1 MALNHPE
8 QTLFGYLWGRVIA
21 SKDVAEGFP
30 ETAGITIWSSMNHAP
45 SITQPCTAAGCT
57 PCAHP
62 MTKTSNL
69 SRQLAVATILFAVI
83 ATSAITGIQALREQR
98 AALAAIEEQFHQIEV
113 GTVPALAESVWTF
126 NLEVVRLTAEGVV
139 KQPGIA
145 YLAVADT
152 EKTLLTLGTPVPG
165 AVVRDF
171 KLLRTHEGP
180 QRSKDGNNQIG
191 VLQVQID
198 RNGIEKGLAEKYRTI
213 LFSNFLL
220 ITLVA
225 GFVLVLL
232 DRRVMGHLRQIAQF
246 VDSRDTDNLDQALNL
261 QRMQLG
267 RLGQDEVHML
277 ASGVSRMQDN
287 LRRAIADLR
296 EDIHKREAAEAE
308 ILRLNR
314 DLEDR
319 VARRTEDLRIAQASA
334 EQVLDMTESAYWKV
348 YPGED
353 LAPGSARLARLLG
366 LDIRAD
372 GQYSI
377 LEHLYGA
384 VAAADP
390 AYLEQL
396 RAAVEQVVTGRQQQF
411 EVSVP
416 YRQRDGYIMWLHM
429 VGCRGQDAD
438 GRATLSGSM
447 QDITRRKAT
456 ESALEEARKLAES
469 ASQAKADFLANMS
482 HEIRTPMNAI
492 YGMSHLLQKTE
503 LNPRQRDYLKKI
515 QLSGEHLLG
524 IINDILDFSKIEA
537 GKLSVETTEFEI
549 DSVLENVANLIGEK
563 ASEKGLELIYDLA
576 PDVPFVLRGDPLRLG
591 QILINY
597 GNNAVKFT
605 DRGEIRIIVR
615 VQERTEHEVLLY
627 FAIRDTG
634 IGLSEEQI
642 SRLFQSFQQGDA
654 STTRRYGGTGL
665 GLAICKS
672 LATLMHGDVGVES
685 APDKGSTFWFTAR
698 LAISQSPHRTRVP
711 GKSLNGLRL
720 LIVDD
725 NEAALQT
732 LAETLEHMAFRVD
745 KAESGL
751 AAVAAVRQAAAQ
763 GQPYAMVLVDWLM
776 PGMNGIETI
785 AAIRALDIRPLPQVA
800 LVTAHGRQEVLHQAE
815 ATGIDTVLIKPIGP
829 SQLFDALMR
838 ALGNPDEAGATR
850 AVKPT
855 VSLENL
861 APLRGARILL
871 AEDNAI
877 NQQVATEI
885 LVDAGFHVE
894 VADNGKT
901 AVSMVESGQYDIVL
915 MDMQMPVMSG
925 LEAAQLIRQQ
935 ARFATLPIIAMTA
948 NVMQA
953 DRQRCYEA
961 GMDDFVAKP
970 IEPDALFHKLVQWV
984 VPRKPGPV
992 QPRPAAPHA
1001 AAHEPPRDTPLPAH
1015 IDGVDMGVGLRRM
1028 MGKTLRYVSILR
1040 SFCETQCH
1048 AALQIRQAWESDRT
1062 PEAIR
1067 MAHTVKGLAGQIG
1080 ANALAGQAQA
1090 LEQALEDGASP
1101 ATTEQLL
1108 TAFSQAL
1115 ATQVR
1120 AILSALSAPDS
1131 AVHDSTASLA
1141 SPEERDAIL
1150 RQLATMLANDDAK
1163 AERLIA
1169 DHSALLMACLPE
1181 QFRALR
1187 QAVREYDFELA
1198 LALLPSPAKMP

>member
-1 MALNHPE
+1 M
-8 QTLFGYLWGRVIA
+8 V
-21 SKDVAEGFP
+21 
-30 ETAGITIWSSMNHAP
+30 
-45 SITQPCTAAGCT
+45 
-57 PCAHP
+57 HP

-98 AALAAIEEQFHQIEV
+98 AALAGIEEQFRQIEV

-126 NLEVVRLTAEGVV
+126 NLEVVRLTAEGII

-145 YLAVADT
+145 YLAVTDT
-152 EKTLLTLGTPVPG
+152 EKTVLTLGSPAPG

-171 KLLRTHEGP
+171 KLLRTNEGY
-180 QRSKDGNNQIG
+180 QASKDGNTQIG
-191 VLQVQID
+191 ALQVQID
-198 RNGIEKGLAEKYRTI
+198 LKAIEKELAEKYRTI

-232 DRRVMGHLRQIAQF
+232 DKRVMNHLRQIAQF
-246 VDSRDTDNLDQALNL
+246 VDSRDTDNLDEPLNL

-267 RLGQDEVHML
+267 RLGRDEVHML
-277 ASGVSRMQDN
+277 ATGVSRMQGN
-287 LRRAIADLR
+287 LRNAIDDLR
-296 EDIHKREAAEAE
+296 EDIQKREAAEAE

-319 VARRTEDLRIAQASA
+319 VARRTEDLRLAQASA

-353 LAPGSARLARLLG
+353 EAIGSVRLARLLG

-372 GQYSI
+372 GRYST
-377 LEHLYGA
+377 LEHLYSA
-384 VAAADP
+384 VEAADP
-390 AYLEQL
+390 DYLKQL
-396 RAAVEQVVTGRQQQF
+396 RLAIEQVVTGKQQHF
-411 EVSVP
+411 EISVP

-429 VGCRGQDAD
+429 VGCLGRDAD
-438 GRATLSGSM
+438 GRMTLSGSM

-503 LNPRQRDYLKKI
+503 LNARQRDYLKKI

-605 DRGEIRIIVR
+605 ERGEIKIIVR
-615 VQERTEHEVLLY
+615 VQERTDHEALLY
-627 FAIRDTG
+627 FAIRDSG
-634 IGLSEEQI
+634 IGLTEEQI
-642 SRLFQSFQQGDA
+642 SRLFQSFEQGDA

-665 GLAICKS
+665 GLAICKN
-672 LATLMHGDVGVES
+672 LATLMHGHVGVES

-698 LAISQSPHRTRVP
+698 LAISQSQRRKLVP
-711 GKSLNGLRL
+711 SKNLNGLRL

-725 NEAALQT
+725 NEAALQA
-732 LAETLEHMAFRVD
+732 LAETLEQMTFKVD
-745 KAESGL
+745 KAESGQ
-751 AAVAAVRQAAAQ
+751 AAVVAVRQAAAQ

-776 PGMNGIETI
+776 PGTNGIETI
-785 AAIRALDIRPLPQVA
+785 AAIRALDIHPMPQVA
-800 LVTAHGRQEVLHQAE
+800 LATAHGRQEVMHQAD
-815 ATGIDTVLIKPIGP
+815 AAGIDTVLIKPISP
-829 SQLFDALMR
+829 SLLFDALMR
-838 ALGNPDEAGATR
+838 ALGNPDDAGTTR
-850 AVKPT
+850 VVKPDI
-855 VSLENL
+855 SLENL
-861 APLRGARILL
+861 TPLRGARILL

-877 NQQVATEI
+877 NQQVAIEI

-894 VADNGKT
+894 VADNGKI

-925 LEAAQLIRQQ
+925 LEAAQLIRRQ
-935 ARFATLPIIAMTA
+935 ARFAKLPIIAMTA

-970 IEPDALFHKLVQWV
+970 IEPDALFQKLVKWIA
-984 VPRKPGPV
+984 PREPSQGL
-992 QPRPAAPHA
+992 PRPTAAQTVQ
-1001 AAHEPPRDTPLPAH
+1001 ESPRETPFPAH
-1015 IDGVDMGVGLRRM
+1015 IEGIDMGVGLRRM
-1028 MGKTLRYVSILR
+1028 MGKTQRYISILR
-1040 SFCETQCH
+1040 SFCETKDH
-1048 AALQIRQAWESDRT
+1048 ADLEIRQAWESDKT
-1062 PEAIR
+1062 QDAIR

-1080 ANALAGQAQA
+1080 ANALAERAQA
-1090 LEQALEDGASP
+1090 LERALEEGAT
-1101 ATTEQLL
+1101 ADTTEQLL
-1108 TAFSQAL
+1108 NTFSQAL
-1115 ATQVR
+1115 ATQVG
-1120 AILSALSAPDS
+1120 AILAALSVPDS
-1131 AVHDSTASLA
+1131 TVQDSAA
-1141 SPEERDAIL
+1141 SPSSPEQRDAIL
-1150 RQLATMLANDDAK
+1150 RQLAAMLANDDAK

-1169 DHSALLMACLPE
+1169 DHSVTLMACMPE

-1187 QAVREYDFELA
+1187 QAVREFDFEQA
-1198 LALLPSPAKMP
+1198 LALLPAQAKMP

>member
-1 MALNHPE
+1 MVSGPNSPPRA
-8 QTLFGYLWGRVIA
+8 Y
-21 SKDVAEGFP
+21 
-30 ETAGITIWSSMNHAP
+30 
-45 SITQPCTAAGCT
+45 
-57 PCAHP
+57 P

-83 ATSAITGIQALREQR
+83 ATSAITGIQALREQS
-98 AALAAIEEQFHQIEV
+98 AALAGIEDQFHQIEV
-113 GTVPALAESVWTF
+113 GTVPALTESVWTF
-126 NLEVVRLTAEGVV
+126 NLEVVRLTAEGIV

-145 YLAVADT
+145 YLAVSDT
-152 EKTLLTLGTPVPG
+152 EKTVLTLGTPAPG

-171 KLLRTHEGP
+171 KLLRTTEGY
-180 QRSKDGNNQIG
+180 QGSRDGVNQIG
-191 VLQVQID
+191 ALQVQID
-198 RNGIEKGLAEKYRTI
+198 LKAIEKGLAEKYRTI

-232 DRRVMGHLRQIAQF
+232 DKRVMGHLRQIAQF
-246 VDSRDTDNLDQALNL
+246 VDTRDTQNLDEPLNL

-277 ASGVSRMQDN
+277 ATGVSRMQDN
-287 LRRAIADLR
+287 LRSAINDLR
-296 EDIHKREAAEAE
+296 DDIQKREAAEAE

-319 VARRTEDLRIAQASA
+319 VARRTEDLRYAQAAA
-334 EQVLDMTESAYWKV
+334 EQVLDMTESAYWQV
-348 YPGED
+348 CPGD
-353 LAPGSARLARLLG
+353 DIATGSVRLARLLG

-372 GQYSI
+372 GRYSI
-377 LEHLYGA
+377 LAHLYSA
-384 VAAADP
+384 VEAADP
-390 AYLEQL
+390 AYLKQL
-396 RAAVEQVVTGRQQQF
+396 RLAVEQVVTGKQQQF
-411 EVSVP
+411 EISVP

-429 VGCRGQDAD
+429 VGCPGRDAD
-438 GRATLSGSM
+438 GRITLSGSM

-456 ESALEEARKLAES
+456 ESALEDARKLAES

-503 LNPRQRDYLKKI
+503 LNARQRDYLKKI

-605 DRGEIRIIVR
+605 DRGEIKIIVR
-615 VQERTEHEVLLY
+615 VQERTEHDALLY

-634 IGLSEEQI
+634 IGLSEEHI
-642 SRLFQSFQQGDA
+642 SRLFQSFQQADA

-665 GLAICKS
+665 GLAICKN
-672 LATLMHGDVGVES
+672 LAALMHGDVGVES
-685 APDKGSTFWFTAR
+685 APGKGSTFWFTAR
-698 LAISQSPHRTRVP
+698 LAISQSQRRKLAPS
-711 GKSLNGLRL
+711 KNLNGLRL

-725 NEAALQT
+725 NEAALQA
-732 LAETLEHMAFRVD
+732 LAETLEQMTFKVD
-745 KAESGL
+745 KAESGQ
-751 AAVAAVRQAAAQ
+751 AAVVAVRQAAAQ
-763 GQPYAMVLVDWLM
+763 GHPYAMVLVDWLM

-800 LVTAHGRQEVLHQAE
+800 LATAHGRQEVMHQAD
-815 ATGIDTVLIKPIGP
+815 AAAIDTVLIKPISP
-829 SQLFDALMR
+829 SLLFDALMR

-850 AVKPT
+850 VVKPDI
-855 VSLENL
+855 SLENL

-885 LVDAGFHVE
+885 LVDAGFQVE
-894 VADNGKT
+894 VADNGKI
-901 AVSMVESGQYDIVL
+901 AVNMVESGRYDVVL

-925 LEAAQLIRQQ
+925 LEATRLIRRH
-935 ARFATLPIIAMTA
+935 ARFDRLPIIAMTA

-970 IEPDALFHKLVQWV
+970 IEPDVLFHTLVKWIL
-984 VPRKPGPV
+984 PREAHQALPKPVAARTGQAP
-992 QPRPAAPHA
+992 PA
-1001 AAHEPPRDTPLPAH
+1001 DTPVPATIEG
-1015 IDGVDMGVGLRRM
+1015 IDLEVGLRRM
-1028 MGKTLRYVSILR
+1028 MGKAQRYVSILR
-1040 SFCETQCH
+1040 SFCETKAH
-1048 AALQIRQAWESDRT
+1048 ADLEIRQAWENNKIPD
-1062 PEAIR
+1062 AIR
-1067 MAHTVKGLAGQIG
+1067 MAHTLKGLAGQIG
-1080 ANALAGQAQA
+1080 ANALAEQAQK
-1090 LEQALEDGASP
+1090 LEQALEDSAP
-1101 ATTEQLL
+1101 AAAIEPLL
-1108 TAFSQAL
+1108 TAFSQVLTA
-1115 ATQVR
+1115 QVH
-1120 AILSALSAPDS
+1120 AILSALSVPDS
-1131 AVHDSTASLA
+1131 AVNDMGAQPTA
-1141 SPEERDAIL
+1141 PEADDAIL
-1150 RQLATMLANDDAK
+1150 RRLAVLLANDDAK

-1169 DHSALLMACLPE
+1169 DNSAVLMACLPA
-1181 QFRALR
+1181 QYRALR
-1187 QAVREYDFELA
+1187 QAVQEYNFEQA
-1198 LALLPSPAKMP
+1198 LALLPPQAKMP